1 MYGPILAIHC
11 YTFIVIIIIIIIII
25 IITIKKQ
32 SYLSLN

>member
-11 YTFIVIIIIIIIII
+11 YTFIVVIIII